1 MDGEG
6 MSELAEQMKALRKRM
21 WDERR
26 ISLPEAEIFDAVIL
40 ALERPAIPLPELK
53 ALHER
58 LGEVLW
64 DVSAGRI
71 KVEDK

>member
-1 MDGEG
+1 MAVRLFNIETGDGRTMILDHQLG
-6 MSELAEQMKALRKRM
+6 RFCLTVIGPDEQHQTIALT
-21 WDERR
+21 
-26 ISLPEAEIFDAVIL
+26 
-40 ALERPAIPLPELK
+40 LPELK

-71 KVEDK
+71 KVEE